1 MKALILNN
9 KVVDIASA
17 EFEVHPDLTWVECG
31 NTVEVG
37 YKYDASKKTFTNP
50 NAATAEQIKA
60 TADKL
65 AARIAA
71 KKSGNA
77 KLLAL
82 GLTQEEATA
91 MTGYEPTS

>member
-9 KVVDIASA
+9 NVVDIASA
-17 EFEVHPDLTWVECG
+17 EFEVHSDLTWVDCG
-31 NTVEVG
+31 DTVEVG

-50 NAATAEQIKA
+50 NPVTAEEIKA

-71 KKSGNA
+71 QKSGNA

-91 MTGYEPTS
+91 MTGYTPPS